1 MLTSNGNHYVRPE
14 YLNPI
19 QGHSIEL
26 DAKKSPLALLAQ
38 TCSSIGA
45 DLSQKGSIP
54 PGEKGSSKGKASPG
68 AKSPGS
74 ALNISPSDD
83 VKTSS
88 TSSSS
93 SSSFKPY
100 EKKKDEDETRSIT
113 PKRSSPHT
121 RSPGARQP
129 SVERSSS
136 RESESGRSSSRPH
149 DPPTSSSSSS
159 ISPRVSSPVTPKM
172 SSSSSLSSHTFS
184 GLSDLAKDPLA
195 AYKLAPSLYP
205 HLALGLDPLGAAGL
219 SALTAKVIINQVPT
233 STAAALSSPYIGY
246 ARVKTAN
253 GTETIVPVCRDPYC
267 AGCQIN
273 AHAAQVVNGTCPPGC
288 TQCTQISAH
297 TKNLA
302 SIPGLLSTLPASSLS
317 SLYPPP
323 GLIGG
328 SHHPYVCNWIAGDTY
343 CGKRFATSEDLLQ
356 HLRTHTN
363 LSTSDTTLPL
373 HALHHPLLAGHL
385 PRGYPT
391 PPLSPL
397 SAARYHPYA
406 KPPMA
411 HLPPTAPLPA
421 SALTA
426 ASLSGL
432 PPHPLS
438 AYYNPYSLYAR
449 GLGATTGLN

>member
-1 MLTSNGNHYVRPE
+1 MLTSSGNQYLRPE
-14 YLNPI
+14 YLNPL
-19 QGHSIEL
+19 QGQSIEL

-54 PGEKGSSKGKASPG
+54 PVEKSSSKGKSSPG
-68 AKSPGS
+68 AKSPG
-74 ALNISPSDD
+74 ATLTITPSDD
-83 VKTSS
+83 TKT
-88 TSSSS
+88 TT
-93 SSSFKPY
+93 SSFKPY
-100 EKKKDEDETRSIT
+100 EKKKDDDEERVS
-113 PKRSSPHT
+113 PKRSSPHA
-121 RSPGARQP
+121 RSPHTRQP

-136 RESESGRSSSRPH
+136 RGSESGRSSSRPH

-159 ISPRVSSPVTPKM
+159 ISPRVSSPTTPKI
-172 SSSSSLSSHTFS
+172 SSSLSSSHS
-184 GLSDLAKDPLA
+184 LPGLGDLTKDPLA

-219 SALTAKVIINQVPT
+219 SALTAKVPTT

-246 ARVKTAN
+246 ARVKTAS
-253 GTETIVPVCRDPYC
+253 GSETVVPVCRDPYC

-288 TQCTQISAH
+288 TQCAQIAAH
-297 TKNLA
+297 TKNLT
-302 SIPGLLSTLPASSLS
+302 SLPGLLPTLPASSLS
-317 SLYPPP
+317 GLYPPP
-323 GLIGG
+323 GLVGG
-328 SHHPYVCNWIAGDTY
+328 SHQPYVCNWIAGDTY
-343 CGKRFATSEDLLQ
+343 CGKRFSTSEDLLQ

-363 LSTSDTTLPL
+363 LSTSESSLSL

-397 SAARYHPYA
+397 SAPRYHPYA
-406 KPPMA
+406 KPPLA

-426 ASLSGL
+426 SLSAL

-449 GLGATTGLN
+449 GLGATTGLH

>member
-1 MLTSNGNHYVRPE
+1 MT
-14 YLNPI
+14 
-19 QGHSIEL
+19 L

-45 DLSQKGSIP
+45 DLSQKGTIP
-54 PGEKGSSKGKASPG
+54 PVEKSSSKGKSSPG
-68 AKSPGS
+68 TKSPGT
-74 ALNISPSDD
+74 ALAISPSDD
-83 VKTSS
+83 TKT
-88 TSSSS
+88 TTT
-93 SSSFKPY
+93 SSFKPY
-100 EKKKDEDETRSIT
+100 EKKEDDDRVS
-113 PKRSSPHT
+113 PKRTSPSA
-121 RSPGARQP
+121 RSPAGSQP
-129 SVERSSS
+129 SAERSSS
-136 RESESGRSSSRPH
+136 RSSESGRSSSRPRE
-149 DPPTSSSSSS
+149 PATSSASSL
-159 ISPRVSSPVTPKM
+159 SPRIASPVTPKT
-172 SSSSSLSSHTFS
+172 SSSLSHTFS
-184 GLSDLAKDPLA
+184 ALGDLSKDPLA

-219 SALTAKVIINQVPT
+219 SALTAKVPT

-246 ARVKTAN
+246 ARVKTSS
-253 GTETIVPVCRDPYC
+253 GSETVVPVCRDPYC
-267 AGCQIN
+267 TGCQIN

-288 TQCTQISAH
+288 TQCAQISAY

-302 SIPGLLSTLPASSLS
+302 ALPGLLPTLPASSLS
-317 SLYPPP
+317 GLYPPP
-323 GLIGG
+323 GLVGG
-328 SHHPYVCNWIAGDTY
+328 THHPYVCNWIAGDTY
-343 CGKRFATSEDLLQ
+343 CGKRFSTSEDLLQ

-363 LSTSDTTLPL
+363 LSSSESSLSL

-406 KPPMA
+406 KPPLS

-432 PPHPLS
+432 HPHPLS
-438 AYYNPYSLYAR
+438 AYYNPYSIYAR
-449 GLGATTGLN
+449 GLGATTGLH

>member
-1 MLTSNGNHYVRPE
+1 MLTSNNNHYVRSE

-45 DLSQKGSIP
+45 DLSQKGSSIP
-54 PGEKGSSKGKASPG
+54 PGEKGPSKGKASPG
-68 AKSPGS
+68 GKSP
-74 ALNISPSDD
+74 AVAHNITPSEDNI
-83 VKTSS
+83 KTSS
-88 TSSSS
+88 N

-100 EKKKDEDETRSIT
+100 EKKKDDDEPSVT
-113 PKRSSPHT
+113 PKRSSPHS
-121 RSPGARQP
+121 RSPGASQA
-129 SVERSSS
+129 SLERSSS

-149 DPPTSSSSSS
+149 DPPASSSSSS
-159 ISPRVSSPVTPKM
+159 VSPRVSSPITPKI
-172 SSSSSLSSHTFS
+172 SSSLSSHALV
-184 GLSDLAKDPLA
+184 GLCDLTKDPLA

-219 SALTAKVIINQVPT
+219 SALTAKVPT
-233 STAAALSSPYIGY
+233 STAAALSSPYISY
-246 ARVKTAN
+246 ARVKTAS
-253 GTETIVPVCRDPYC
+253 GTETVVPVCRDPYC

-288 TQCTQISAH
+288 TQCTQIAAH

-302 SIPGLLSTLPASSLS
+302 SIPGLLPTLPASSLS

-426 ASLSGL
+426 ASLSAL

>member
-1 MLTSNGNHYVRPE
+1 GTSTSGPE

-45 DLSQKGSIP
+45 DLTPKGS
-54 PGEKGSSKGKASPG
+54 GGGDKSSSKGKSSSPG

-74 ALNISPSDD
+74 ALTISPSDD
-83 VKTSS
+83 TKASGNT
-88 TSSSS
+88 TSSS

-100 EKKKDEDETRSIT
+100 EKKDDDDRVS
-113 PKRSSPHT
+113 PGSKRTSPSA
-121 RSPGARQP
+121 RSPAGSQP

-136 RESESGRSSSRPH
+136 RGSDSGRSSSRPR
-149 DPPTSSSSSS
+149 DPPS
-159 ISPRVSSPVTPKM
+159 
-172 SSSSSLSSHTFS
+172 SSSSSLSPRVSSSPLPPKSSSLSSHS
-184 GLSDLAKDPLA
+184 LAGLGDLTKDPLA

-219 SALTAKVIINQVPT
+219 SALTAKVPT
-233 STAAALSSPYIGY
+233 STSAAFASPYIGY
-246 ARVKTAN
+246 ARVKTASGN
-253 GTETIVPVCRDPYC
+253 EMVVPVCRDPYC
-267 AGCQIN
+267 SGCQVN
-273 AHAAQVVNGTCPPGC
+273 THAAQIVSGTCPPGC
-288 TQCTQISAH
+288 SQCAQLSAH
-297 TKNLA
+297 TKHLA
-302 SIPGLLSTLPASSLS
+302 SLPGLLPTLPASTLC

-323 GLIGG
+323 GLVGG
-328 SHHPYVCNWIAGDTY
+328 SHQHPYVCNWIAGDTY
-343 CGKRFATSEDLLQ
+343 CGKRFSTSEELLQ

-363 LSTSDTTLPL
+363 TSDVPSSLPHHL
-373 HALHHPLLAGHL
+373 HPLLAAGPL

-406 KPPMA
+406 KPPLG
-411 HLPPTAPLPA
+411 HLAPTAPLP
-421 SALTA
+421 SAFSAA
-426 ASLSGL
+426 ASLTL

-449 GLGATTGLN
+449 GLGSTMGLH

>member
-1 MLTSNGNHYVRPE
+1 MLTSSGNQYLRPE

-54 PGEKGSSKGKASPG
+54 PVEKSSSKGKSSPG
-68 AKSPGS
+68 AKSPGA
-74 ALNISPSDD
+74 ALTITPSDD
-83 VKTSS
+83 TKT
-88 TSSSS
+88 TTT
-93 SSSFKPY
+93 SSFKPY
-100 EKKKDEDETRSIT
+100 EKKEDDDRVS
-113 PKRSSPHT
+113 PKRSSPSM
-121 RSPGARQP
+121 RSPAGSQP
-129 SVERSSS
+129 SAERSSS
-136 RESESGRSSSRPH
+136 RSSESGRSSSRPRE
-149 DPPTSSSSSS
+149 PATSSASSL
-159 ISPRVSSPVTPKM
+159 SPRVSSPITPKT
-172 SSSSSLSSHTFS
+172 SSSLSSHTFS
-184 GLSDLAKDPLA
+184 GLCDLSKDPLA

-205 HLALGLDPLGAAGL
+205 HLALSLDPLGAAGL
-219 SALTAKVIINQVPT
+219 SALTAKVPT
-233 STAAALSSPYIGY
+233 STSAALSSPYVGY
-246 ARVKTAN
+246 ARVKTAS
-253 GTETIVPVCRDPYC
+253 GSETVVPVCRDPYC
-267 AGCQIN
+267 TGCQIN

-288 TQCTQISAH
+288 TQCAQISSY
-297 TKNLA
+297 TKSLA
-302 SIPGLLSTLPASSLS
+302 SLPGLLPSLHASSLS
-317 SLYPPP
+317 GLYPPP
-323 GLIGG
+323 GLVGG

-343 CGKRFATSEDLLQ
+343 CGKRFSTSEDLLQ

-363 LSTSDTTLPL
+363 LSTSESTLSL

-406 KPPMA
+406 KPA
-411 HLPPTAPLPA
+411 LSHLPPTAPLPA
-421 SALTA
+421 SALST
-426 ASLSGL
+426 LTGL

-449 GLGATTGLN
+449 GLGATTGLH

>member
-1 MLTSNGNHYVRPE
+1 MLTSSGNQYLRPE

-45 DLSQKGSIP
+45 DLTQKGGIASVD
-54 PGEKGSSKGKASPG
+54 KASKGKSSPG
-68 AKSPGS
+68 AKSPG
-74 ALNISPSDD
+74 ATLNISPSDD
-83 VKTSS
+83 PAKTTPSAA
-88 TSSSS
+88 
-93 SSSFKPY
+93 SSFKPY
-100 EKKKDEDETRSIT
+100 EKKDDDDRIS
-113 PKRSSPHT
+113 PSKRSSPHS
-121 RSPGARQP
+121 RSPGCSQP
-129 SVERSSS
+129 SAERSSS
-136 RESESGRSSSRPH
+136 RGSDSGRSSSRNR
-149 DPPTSSSSSS
+149 DPPSSSS
-159 ISPRVSSPVTPKM
+159 ISPRVSSPAVTPK
-172 SSSSSLSSHTFS
+172 SSSSVSAFSCHALSSL
-184 GLSDLAKDPLA
+184 GDLTKDPLA

-219 SALTAKVIINQVPT
+219 SALTAKVPT
-233 STAAALSSPYIGY
+233 STSAALSSPYIGY

-253 GTETIVPVCRDPYC
+253 GTETVVPVCRDPYC
-267 AGCQIN
+267 SGCQIN

-288 TQCTQISAH
+288 SQCSQIAAH

-302 SIPGLLSTLPASSLS
+302 ALPGLLPSLPASTLS
-317 SLYPPP
+317 GLYPPP
-323 GLIGG
+323 GLVGG
-328 SHHPYVCNWIAGDTY
+328 SHQPYVCNWIAGDTF
-343 CGKRFATSEDLLQ
+343 CGKRFSTSEELLQ
-356 HLRTHTN
+356 HLRSHTN
-363 LSTSDTTLPL
+363 LSTSDSSLSL

-406 KPPMA
+406 KPPLA

-421 SALTA
+421 SALSA
-426 ASLSGL
+426 ATLSGL
-432 PPHPLS
+432 HPHPLS

-449 GLGATTGLN
+449 GLGATAGLH

>member
-1 MLTSNGNHYVRPE
+1 MLTSNGNQYLRPE

-54 PGEKGSSKGKASPG
+54 PVEKAASKGKASPG
-68 AKSPGS
+68 AKSPGA
-74 ALNISPSDD
+74 ALTITPSEDS
-83 VKTSS
+83 KT
-88 TSSSS
+88 TTT

-100 EKKKDEDETRSIT
+100 EKKEDDDRVS
-113 PKRSSPHT
+113 PKRTSPNA
-121 RSPGARQP
+121 RSPAGSQP

-136 RESESGRSSSRPH
+136 RSSESGRSSSRPR
-149 DPPTSSSSSS
+149 DPPNSSASS
-159 ISPRVSSPVTPKM
+159 ISPCISSPVTPKT
-172 SSSSSLSSHTFS
+172 SSSLSSSALS
-184 GLSDLAKDPLA
+184 GLGDLSKDPLA

-219 SALTAKVIINQVPT
+219 SALTAKVPT
-233 STAAALSSPYIGY
+233 STSAALSSPYVGY
-246 ARVKTAN
+246 ARVKTAS
-253 GTETIVPVCRDPYC
+253 GSETVVPVCRDPYC
-267 AGCQIN
+267 TGCQIN

-288 TQCTQISAH
+288 TQCAQISAH
-297 TKNLA
+297 TKSLA
-302 SIPGLLSTLPASSLS
+302 SLPGLLPTLPASSLS
-317 SLYPPP
+317 GLYPPP
-323 GLIGG
+323 GLVGG
-328 SHHPYVCNWIAGDTY
+328 SHQPYVCNWIAGDTY
-343 CGKRFATSEDLLQ
+343 CGKRFSTSEDLLQ

-363 LSTSDTTLPL
+363 LSTSDSSLPL

-406 KPPMA
+406 KPPLS
-411 HLPPTAPLPA
+411 HLPPTAHLPA

-426 ASLSGL
+426 ASLTGI

-449 GLGATTGLN
+449 GLGATTGLH

>member
-1 MLTSNGNHYVRPE
+1 MLTSSGNHYVRPE

-45 DLSQKGSIP
+45 DLSQKGTIP
-54 PGEKGSSKGKASPG
+54 PGGEKGSSKGKTSPG
-68 AKSPGS
+68 AKSPAA
-74 ALNISPSDD
+74 ALNITPSDEP
-83 VKTSS
+83 KNSSSTTSS
-88 TSSSS
+88 SSSSSS

-100 EKKKDEDETRSIT
+100 EKKKDEDETSIT

-121 RSPGARQP
+121 RSPGASQA

-136 RESESGRSSSRPH
+136 RESEGGRSSSRPH

-172 SSSSSLSSHTFS
+172 SSSSLTTHGLTS
-184 GLSDLAKDPLA
+184 LSDLTKDPLA

-219 SALTAKVIINQVPT
+219 SALTAKVPT
-233 STAAALSSPYIGY
+233 STAAALSNPYIGY
-246 ARVKTAN
+246 ARVKTAT
-253 GTETIVPVCRDPYC
+253 GTETVVPVCRDPYC
-267 AGCQIN
+267 TGCQIN

-288 TQCTQISAH
+288 SQCTQIAAH

-302 SIPGLLSTLPASSLS
+302 SIPGLLPTLPASTLS

-323 GLIGG
+323 GLLGG
-328 SHHPYVCNWIAGDTY
+328 SHQPYVCNWIAGDTY

-363 LSTSDTTLPL
+363 LSASDTTLPL

-406 KPPMA
+406 KPPTA

-426 ASLSGL
+426 ASLSAL

>member
-1 MLTSNGNHYVRPE
+1 MLTSSGSQYLRPE

-45 DLSQKGSIP
+45 DLSQKGTIP
-54 PGEKGSSKGKASPG
+54 PVEKTSSKGKSSPG
-68 AKSPGS
+68 TKSPGT
-74 ALNISPSDD
+74 ALAVSPSGET
-83 VKTSS
+83 KT
-88 TSSSS
+88 TTTTTT
-93 SSSFKPY
+93 SSFKPY
-100 EKKKDEDETRSIT
+100 EKKEDDDRVS
-113 PKRSSPHT
+113 PKRTSPSS
-121 RSPGARQP
+121 RSLAGSQP
-129 SVERSSS
+129 SAERSSS
-136 RESESGRSSSRPH
+136 RSSESGRSSSRPRE
-149 DPPTSSSSSS
+149 PATSSASSL
-159 ISPRVSSPVTPKM
+159 SPRVSSPVTPKT
-172 SSSSSLSSHTFS
+172 SSLSHTFS
-184 GLSDLAKDPLA
+184 GLCDLSKDPLA

-219 SALTAKVIINQVPT
+219 SALTAKVPS

-246 ARVKTAN
+246 ARVKTSS
-253 GTETIVPVCRDPYC
+253 GSETVVPVCRDPYC
-267 AGCQIN
+267 TGCQIN

-288 TQCTQISAH
+288 TQCAQINAY

-302 SIPGLLSTLPASSLS
+302 ALPGLLPSLPASSLS
-317 SLYPPP
+317 GLYPPP
-323 GLIGG
+323 GLVGG

-343 CGKRFATSEDLLQ
+343 CGKRFSTSEDLLQ

-363 LSTSDTTLPL
+363 LSSSESSLTL

-406 KPPMA
+406 KPPLS

-426 ASLSGL
+426 SLTGL

-449 GLGATTGLN
+449 GLGATTGLH